1 MSRREAFLAVGLVL
15 VVAVLA
21 RLAVAAAIVFPTPED
36 TAYYVGVARNLVEG
50 RGLTADAIWSFQ
62 TPPLTFPRPAFEVWL
77 PLPSLLA
84 AIPMAVLGP
93 TFRAAQVI
101 PVVAG
106 VIVPILTWRLGADVA
121 ADLALPTGRARTLA
135 IGSGLTAAVS
145 LPLLLHS
152 ALPDSTMPFAALAV
166 AACLLMP
173 RLIRA
178 ATESPNV
185 TRRPI
190 AGLVA
195 LGVLIGLAAL
205 TRNEAIWLGLAWL
218 AIVWWTRPL
227 ATREKVVLVAIPA
240 VVAVA
245 IFAPWAARDWQTFGT
260 PFPGQALSNALSIDG
275 SDIFAWQDPPT
286 LSRYLALGLPK
297 LLELRIEG
305 FGHNLLNVL
314 VLTGMPASLI
324 GLFGL
329 PVLARLRSAQ
339 PTLIVAGATFLATS
353 LLFPVSTTWGTFL
366 HAAGPAH
373 VALIVGALVALDALI
388 VRVGQVR
395 GWTRPV
401 AWLGAGLTIFGCV
414 LFSAVILPAYA
425 ANGVSVRDRYVA
437 LAGQL
442 AAANVDLHEGGP
454 VISDF
459 PIWLADTLRVDAI
472 ALPSEPPESVAD
484 LAATFGSHWLVTS
497 GGPDA
502 AWPGILARAGPSATC
517 FSPVDVPPP
526 ADPTLARAMA
536 GTKVFRVSCP

>member
-1 MSRREAFLAVGLVL
+1 MSLREAALSAGLVL
-15 VVAVLA
+15 LVAAVA
-21 RLAVAAAIVFPTPED
+21 RLVAAAIVVFPTPED
-36 TAYYVGVARNLVEG
+36 TAYYVGAARNLVEG

-84 AIPMAVLGP
+84 AIPMAIAGA
-93 TFRAAQVI
+93 TFRAAQVV

-106 VIVPILTWRLGADVA
+106 AIVPVLTWRLGADVA
-121 ADLALPTGRARTLA
+121 DELGLPTGRARTLA
-135 IGSGLTAAVS
+135 VGSGLTAAVS

-152 ALPDSTMPFAALAV
+152 ALPDSTMPFAAFAV

-173 RLIRA
+173 RLLRA
-178 ATESPNV
+178 ATDSPNID
-185 TRRPI
+185 RRPTV
-190 AGLVA
+190 GLLG

-218 AIVWWTRPL
+218 AVIWWTRPL
-227 ATREKVVLVAIPA
+227 TTRQKVVLVAIPGI
-240 VVAVA
+240 VALA
-245 IFAPWAARDWQTFGT
+245 IFAPWAVRDWQTFGT
-260 PFPGQALSNALSIDG
+260 PFPGQALSNALSVDG
-275 SDIFAWQDPPT
+275 SDIFAWRDPPT

-297 LLELRIEG
+297 LLELRVEG
-305 FGHNLLNVL
+305 FWHNLVNVL
-314 VLTGMPASLI
+314 LLTGVPASFI

-329 PVLARLRSAQ
+329 PALARLRSAQ
-339 PTLIVAGATFLATS
+339 PTLIVAGLTFLATS

-373 VALIVGALVALDALI
+373 VALIVGALVVLDALI
-388 VRVGQVR
+388 VRIGRVR

-401 AWLGAGLTIFGCV
+401 AWLGAGLTIFGCA

-425 ANGVSVRDRYVA
+425 ANGASVRDRYVA
-437 LAGQL
+437 LASQL
-442 AAANVDLHEGGP
+442 PAANVDLHDGGP

-459 PIWLADTLRVDAI
+459 PIWLADTLGVDAI
-472 ALPSEPPESVAD
+472 ALPSEAPDSVVD
-484 LAATFGSHWLVTS
+484 LARTFGSHWLITS

-502 AWPGILARAGPSATC
+502 TWPAVLQQGGMNAGC
-517 FSPVDVPPP
+517 FSQVEVPPP
-526 ADPTLARAMA
+526 ADPALARAMA

>member
-1 MSRREAFLAVGLVL
+1 MSVREAALSAGLVL
-15 VVAVLA
+15 LVAAIARLVVAA
-21 RLAVAAAIVFPTPED
+21 MIVFPTPED
-36 TAYYVGVARNLVEG
+36 TAYYVGVARNLVDG

-84 AIPMAVLGP
+84 AIPMAVAGAS
-93 TFRAAQVI
+93 FRAAQVA

-106 VIVPILTWRLGADVA
+106 VIVPVLTWRLGADVA
-121 ADLALPTGRARTLA
+121 DELGLPPGRARTLA

-152 ALPDSTMPFAALAV
+152 ALPDSTMPFAAIAV

-173 RLIRA
+173 RLLRA
-178 ATESPNV
+178 ATDSPNID
-185 TRRPI
+185 RRPTF
-190 AGLVA
+190 GLIG

-218 AIVWWTRPL
+218 AVVWWTRPL
-227 ATREKVVLVAIPA
+227 TTRQKVVLVAIPA
-240 VVAVA
+240 FVALA
-245 IFAPWAARDWQTFGT
+245 MFAPWAIRDWRTFGT

-286 LSRYLALGLPK
+286 LSRYLALGVPR
-297 LLELRIEG
+297 LLELRLEG
-305 FGHNLLNVL
+305 LGHNLFNVL
-314 VLTGMPASLI
+314 LLTGMPASLV

-339 PTLIVAGATFLATS
+339 PTLVVAGLTFLATS

-373 VALIVGALVALDALI
+373 VALIVGALVVLDLLI
-388 VRVGQVR
+388 VRIGRLR

-401 AWLGAGLTIFGCV
+401 AWLGAGLTVFGCG
-414 LFSAVILPAYA
+414 LFSVGILPAYA
-425 ANGVSVRDRYVA
+425 ANAATVRDRYIA
-437 LAGQL
+437 LASQL
-442 AAANVDLHEGGP
+442 QAANVDLRDGGP

-459 PIWLADTLRVDAI
+459 PIWLADTLGVDAI
-472 ALPSEPPESVAD
+472 ALPSESPDSVVD
-484 LAATFGSHWLVTS
+484 LARTFGSRWLVTS

-502 AWPGILARAGPSATC
+502 LWPAVLQGGGMSAGC
-517 FSPVDVPPP
+517 FSAVDLPIP
-526 ADPTLARAMA
+526 ADPTLARAIA
-536 GTKVFRVSCP
+536 GTRVFRVSCP